1 MTDWAVLV
9 MLVAV
14 ALFAFGLG
22 VLRRRIVWASLAAA
36 VFLAF
41 VWILAVA
48 SHTMDWHD
56 ADGWID
62 CWPRCKPVQDATR
75 VILLS
80 VPVIAGVLLVVA
92 LVTAIADWRG
102 SRERGR
108 G

>member
-1 MTDWAVLV
+1 

-22 VLRRRIVWASLAAA
+22 VLRRRIGWASLAATGL
-36 VFLAF
+36 LAF
-41 VWILAVA
+41 VWILAA
-48 SHTMDWHD
+48 AAHMTDWHD

-80 VPVIAGVLLVVA
+80 VPVIAGSLLVVA
-92 LVTAIADWRG
+92 LVTAVAGWRG
-102 SRERGR
+102 SGERGR